1 LPPEIEQNNIPSAQ
15 DLEQLA
21 KTRRRRGVIL
31 WLLATILVSSCA
43 YRIIRHCY
51 YVAQPLTLNNDLAET
66 LKCKINP
73 NTATWASLAR
83 LPGIGPTKAKSIIKY
98 RKETKKTD
106 DNIVFKNIN
115 DLQNIKGIGPIT
127 IQNIK
132 EYITFE

>member
-1 LPPEIEQNNIPSAQ
+1 ME
-15 DLEQLA
+15 
-21 KTRRRRGVIL
+21 K
-31 WLLATILVSSCA
+31 
-43 YRIIRHCY
+43 
-51 YVAQPLTLNNDLAET
+51 T

-73 NTATWASLAR
+73 NTASWASLAR

-98 RKETKKTD
+98 RNKTKKTD

-127 IQNIK
+127 VQNIK